1 MYYTPLAHK
10 YQFHFELFYFRDTHR
25 NSFSSYIIYTHAHT
39 QDLRE
44 YFSKFG
50 EVEHCNLK
58 TDPVTKRSRGFGFVL
73 FKEEQTVDKALVEKE
88 HKLHG
93 RNIDPKRAN
102 PREPIRKVF
111 VRNLDQNLTENEI
124 REYFGKFGKIVK
136 LELPYD
142 KMRNQRRNYCFI
154 EFESEDAVDKIC
166 ENAGHQIGSREA
178 QVKKATP
185 VANQRGRGR
194 GGGWNQGG
202 WNQGYNQGYNNYY
215 NQGYCGYGGYG
226 GYGGYDYSYNYNQG
240 AYGGWGDYGQNYGY
254 GYVFC
259 EKPVWLRGNITL
271 LRQMCFGYSTS
282 FCSIV
287 VVDFPHTSLLLIL
300 ISTYTLHDLSIIP
313 GYDYGSWSGYGQDQG
328 QQAGGYSGKAA
339 KSRGHSGYHPYSR

>member
-1 MYYTPLAHK
+1 MAEFQTDTVEIDGESGTNNIDGHENVEKAVTTT
-10 YQFHFELFYFRDTHR
+10 FEETAAVAAAMETMDGEESKGNEDEDRRKLFVGGLSWET
-25 NSFSSYIIYTHAHT
+25 TAK
-39 QDLRE
+39 DLRE
-44 YFSKFG
+44 YFTKFG

-73 FKEEQTVDKALVEKE
+73 FKEEPTVDKALLEKE

-111 VRNLDQNLTENEI
+111 VRNLDQNLAENEI

-154 EFESEDAVDKIC
+154 EFEAEEAVDKIC

-202 WNQGYNQGYNNYY
+202 WNQGYNQSYNNYY
-215 NQGYCGYGGYG
+215 GQGYCGYGGYG
-226 GYGGYDYSYNYNQG
+226 GYGGYDYGYNYNQG

-254 GYVFC
+254 GY
-259 EKPVWLRGNITL
+259 
-271 LRQMCFGYSTS
+271 
-282 FCSIV
+282 
-287 VVDFPHTSLLLIL
+287 
-300 ISTYTLHDLSIIP
+300 
-313 GYDYGSWSGYGQDQG
+313 GYDYGSWSGYGQDQDW
-328 QQAGGYSGKAA
+328 S
-339 KSRGHSGYHPYSR
+339 HSNLTKP

>member
-1 MYYTPLAHK
+1 MAEFQTDTVEMDGENGANNIDGHENVEK
-10 YQFHFELFYFRDTHR
+10 AVATFEESAAMETVDGEESKGNDDEDSRKLFVGGLSWET
-25 NSFSSYIIYTHAHT
+25 TAK
-39 QDLRE
+39 DLRE

-194 GGGWNQGG
+194 GGMNYGFGDLTEGGWNQGG

-254 GYVFC
+254 GY
-259 EKPVWLRGNITL
+259 
-271 LRQMCFGYSTS
+271 
-282 FCSIV
+282 
-287 VVDFPHTSLLLIL
+287 
-300 ISTYTLHDLSIIP
+300 